1 MGKFVQ
7 YMSAC
12 VFIIGTNCVGKTTLA
27 KEIMRRF
34 GGIKDAKGDTTY
46 CRDKR
51 VTFAG
56 VYKEGSKYGGVDG
69 LGQTKCLAEIVDRAL
84 QVSNVCFCDGSY
96 LNTFGVNLTNAIFTA
111 KQQLVVFLYAPV
123 EVIRARLQCRSG
135 GGITKSIV
143 SKQLQAAR
151 AAKKWSEIGVPVLC
165 FDTSKITAED
175 IATKIIEKLKLQ

>member
-1 MGKFVQ
+1 
-7 YMSAC
+7 MSTC

-27 KEIMRRF
+27 TEIMSRF

-69 LGQTKCLAEIVDRAL
+69 LSQTKCLAGIVDRAL
-84 QVSNVCFCDGSY
+84 QVSNVCFCEGSY
-96 LNTFGVNLTNAIFTA
+96 INTFGVNLTNAIFTA
-111 KQQLVVFLYAPV
+111 KQQLVVLLYAPV

-135 GGITKSIV
+135 GGDNKKCCFQTTPS
-143 SKQLQAAR
+143 SKG
-151 AAKKWSEIGVPVLC
+151 SE
-165 FDTSKITAED
+165 KME
-175 IATKIIEKLKLQ
+175 